1 MPQMP
6 QLRRNGGQSTPRA
19 GDSPR
24 DRVGRVKGGGS
35 NSAPHIAVISKAQVY
50 TMELFHANGKSL
62 SVEELQQQ
70 LESILELSARAE
82 RGETL
87 AEAPIGLLTSLERD
101 TWAHL
106 RDKLIEAHPDN
117 ESALHAIE
125 SAMFVVVLEGR
136 CPEAMDEQAK
146 SLTLLLTLFLTLLLF
161 PHFTTHF
168 TSMEEQAKTLFLF
181 GFYIFPRI
189 TRITYFTTQFNSQFT
204 TQFSSQFTT
213 QFTSQFTTTF
223 TTQFTTHFTT
233 PHFTPHF
240 ITHFPG
246 RAGKDLVP
254 GRRGK
259 PLV

>member
-1 MPQMP
+1 MPQIP

-24 DRVGRVKGGGS
+24 DTRVGRVKGGGS
-35 NSAPHIAVISKAQVY
+35 NSAPHIAVISRAQVY

-106 RDKLIEAHPDN
+106 RDKLIEAHSDN

-136 CPEAMDEQAK
+136 CPDAMDEQAQ
-146 SLTLLLTLFLTLLLF
+146 SLTFLRTLPHFITLLLTLLLF

-168 TSMEEQAKTLFLF
+168 TSVEEQAKILFLF
-181 GFYIFPRI
+181 GSYIFPRI
-189 TRITYFTTQFNSQFT
+189 TH
-204 TQFSSQFTT
+204 FTT
-213 QFTSQFTTTF
+213 QFTSQFTTQF
-223 TTQFTTHFTT
+223 TYQFTTPFT
-233 PHFTPHF
+233 
-240 ITHFPG
+240 
-246 RAGKDLVP
+246 
-254 GRRGK
+254 
-259 PLV
+259 

>member
-1 MPQMP
+1 MPQMPQIP

-35 NSAPHIAVISKAQVY
+35 NCAPHLAVISRAQVY
-50 TMELFHANGKSL
+50 TMALFHGNGKSL

-70 LESILELSARAE
+70 LQSILELSARAE

-146 SLTLLLTLFLTLLLF
+146 TLTLLLTLLTHSTTPF
-161 PHFTTHF
+161 PHFATPFPHFATHF
-168 TSMEEQAKTLFLF
+168 TCMEKQTKTLFLLACVSKSLKKSRT
-181 GFYIFPRI
+181 PQKVSKSLRNSL
-189 TRITYFTTQFNSQFT
+189 YF
-204 TQFSSQFTT
+204 
-213 QFTSQFTTTF
+213 
-223 TTQFTTHFTT
+223 
-233 PHFTPHF
+233 
-240 ITHFPG
+240 
-246 RAGKDLVP
+246 LV
-254 GRRGK
+254 
-259 PLV
+259 LLF